1 MGQYK
6 MYQVIYVSI
15 LTFANIKNNNENKE
29 KHLEISLFYTCVPTF
44 FMIWSTVPDI

>member
-1 MGQYK
+1 

-44 FMIWSTVPDI
+44 FMI